1 LTVSP
6 SSGTNR
12 VKGEKQ
18 MNIKAVGIA
27 VSILLA
33 STSAFAQS
41 STVTGAAGGAAT
53 GAIVGGPVGAA
64 VGGIVGGVAGSVIDP
79 PPQKVI
85 TYVQQ
90 APAPTER
97 VVVKEKVV
105 VGQPLPETVVVT
117 PVPDDPKYAYA
128 IVNDQRVIV
137 EPSSRKV
144 VQVIQ

>member
-1 LTVSP
+1 MRIKLIGTATV
-6 SSGTNR
+6 
-12 VKGEKQ
+12 V
-18 MNIKAVGIA
+18 A
-27 VSILLA
+27 LA
-33 STSAFAQS
+33 STFAYAQS

-64 VGGIVGGVAGSVIDP
+64 VGGIVGGVAGSLIDP
-79 PPQKVI
+79 PPQKVV

-90 APAPTER
+90 VPAPTSK

-117 PVPDDPKYAYA
+117 PIPDDPKYAYA
-128 IVNDQRVIV
+128 IVNERRVIV

-144 VQVIQ
+144 IQVIQ

>member
-1 LTVSP
+1 
-6 SSGTNR
+6 
-12 VKGEKQ
+12 
-18 MNIKAVGIA
+18 MNIKVVGIA
-27 VSILLA
+27 ASILLA
-33 STSAFAQS
+33 STSAYAQS
-41 STVTGAAGGAAT
+41 STVTGAVGGAAT

-79 PPQKVI
+79 PPQQVV

-90 APAPTER
+90 APAPTTR

-117 PVPDDPKYAYA
+117 PIPDDPKYAYA

-144 VQVIQ
+144 IQVIQ

>member
-1 LTVSP
+1 
-6 SSGTNR
+6 
-12 VKGEKQ
+12 

-27 VSILLA
+27 ASVLLA

-79 PPQKVI
+79 PPQKVV

-90 APAPTER
+90 APAPAER
-97 VVVKEKVV
+97 IVVKEKVV
-105 VGQPLPETVVVT
+105 VEQPLPETVVVT
-117 PVPDDPKYAYA
+117 PIRDDPKYAYA
-128 IVNDQRVIV
+128 IVNDQRAIV

-144 VQVIQ
+144 TQVIQ

>member
-1 LTVSP
+1 
-6 SSGTNR
+6 
-12 VKGEKQ
+12 
-18 MNIKAVGIA
+18 MNIKVVRIA
-27 VSILLA
+27 ASMLLA

-41 STVTGAAGGAAT
+41 STVTGAAGGAVT

-79 PPQKVI
+79 PPQKVV

-90 APAPTER
+90 APAPTKR

-144 VQVIQ
+144 IQVIQ

>member
-1 LTVSP
+1 MKTKVVVVTA
-6 SSGTNR
+6 G
-12 VKGEKQ
+12 
-18 MNIKAVGIA
+18 
-27 VSILLA
+27 ILLA

-79 PPQKVI
+79 PPQKVV
-85 TYVQQ
+85 TYVQH
-90 APAPTER
+90 APAPSER
-97 VVVKEKVV
+97 VVVKEKLV

-117 PVPDDPKYAYA
+117 PIPDDPKYSYA

-144 VQVIQ
+144 IQVIQ

>member
-1 LTVSP
+1 
-6 SSGTNR
+6 
-12 VKGEKQ
+12 
-18 MNIKAVGIA
+18 MNIKVVGVA
-27 VSILLA
+27 TGILLA

-41 STVTGAAGGAAT
+41 SMVNGAAGGAAT
-53 GAIVGGPVGAA
+53 GAIVGGPAGAA
-64 VGGIVGGVAGSVIDP
+64 VGGVAGAAIGAAIDP
-79 PPQKVI
+79 PPQKVV

-90 APAPTER
+90 APAPTTR

-144 VQVIQ
+144 IQVIR

>member
-1 LTVSP
+1 
-6 SSGTNR
+6 
-12 VKGEKQ
+12 

-27 VSILLA
+27 ASILLV

-41 STVTGAAGGAAT
+41 STVTGAVGGAAT

>member
-1 LTVSP
+1 
-6 SSGTNR
+6 
-12 VKGEKQ
+12 
-18 MNIKAVGIA
+18 MNIKAVGIVA
-27 VSILLA
+27 GVLLA

-41 STVTGAAGGAAT
+41 STVTGAVGGAAT

-79 PPQKVI
+79 PPQQVV

-90 APAPTER
+90 VPAPTER
-97 VVVKEKVV
+97 VVVKETVV
-105 VGQPLPETVVVT
+105 VGQPLPETVVVM
-117 PVPDDPKYAYA
+117 PIPDDPKYAYA

-144 VQVIQ
+144 IQVIQ

>member
-1 LTVSP
+1 
-6 SSGTNR
+6 
-12 VKGEKQ
+12 
-18 MNIKAVGIA
+18 MNIKLVGFAVG
-27 VSILLA
+27 VLMA

-53 GAIVGGPVGAA
+53 GAVVGGPVGAA

-79 PPQKVI
+79 PPQQVV
-85 TYVQQ
+85 TYVQK
-90 APAPTER
+90 APAPTKR

-117 PVPDDPKYAYA
+117 PIPDDPKYAYA

-144 VQVIQ
+144 IQVIQ

>member
-1 LTVSP
+1 
-6 SSGTNR
+6 
-12 VKGEKQ
+12 
-18 MNIKAVGIA
+18 MDIKVVGIA
-27 VSILLA
+27 AGILLA

-41 STVTGAAGGAAT
+41 STVTGAVGGAAT

-79 PPQKVI
+79 PPQQVV

-97 VVVKEKVV
+97 IVAKEKVV

-117 PVPDDPKYAYA
+117 PIPDDPKYAYA

-144 VQVIQ
+144 IQVIQ

>member
-1 LTVSP
+1 
-6 SSGTNR
+6 
-12 VKGEKQ
+12 
-18 MNIKAVGIA
+18 MNIKVVGIA
-27 VSILLA
+27 TGILLA

-41 STVTGAAGGAAT
+41 STVNGAAGGAVT
-53 GAIVGGPVGAA
+53 GAIVGGPAGAA
-64 VGGIVGGVAGSVIDP
+64 VGGVAGAAIGTAIDP
-79 PPQKVI
+79 PPQKVV

-90 APAPTER
+90 APAPTKR

-128 IVNDQRVIV
+128 IVNDERVIV

-144 VQVIQ
+144 IQVIQ

>member
-1 LTVSP
+1 M
-6 SSGTNR
+6 R
-12 VKGEKQ
+12 
-18 MNIKAVGIA
+18 IKLIGIA
-27 VSILLA
+27 TAVALA
-33 STSAFAQS
+33 STFAYAQS

-64 VGGIVGGVAGSVIDP
+64 VGGIVGGVAGSLIDP
-79 PPQKVI
+79 PPQKVV

-90 APAPTER
+90 VPAPTTK

-117 PVPDDPKYAYA
+117 PIPDDPKYAYA
-128 IVNDQRVIV
+128 IVNQQRVIV

-144 VQVIQ
+144 IQVIQ

>member
-1 LTVSP
+1 
-6 SSGTNR
+6 
-12 VKGEKQ
+12 
-18 MNIKAVGIA
+18 MNIKSVAVATG
-27 VSILLA
+27 VLLA

-41 STVTGAAGGAAT
+41 STVTGAVGGAAT

-79 PPQKVI
+79 PPQQVV

-90 APAPTER
+90 APIPSER

-117 PVPDDPKYAYA
+117 PIPDDPKYAYA

-144 VQVIQ
+144 IQVIQ